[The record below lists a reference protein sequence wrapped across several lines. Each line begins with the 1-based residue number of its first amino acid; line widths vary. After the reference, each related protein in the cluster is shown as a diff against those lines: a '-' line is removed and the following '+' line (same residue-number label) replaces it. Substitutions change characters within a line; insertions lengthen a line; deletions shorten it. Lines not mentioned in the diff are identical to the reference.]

1 MDLLE
6 GDLYSVEGDLETVLD
21 AGLGDD
27 FKDCL
32 SAVVEVAVLGTAAAE
47 AVVVLEEVVCVV
59 VCVVLVSVEVCE
71 GKRFPSMARA

>member
-1 MDLLE
+1 M
-6 GDLYSVEGDLETVLD
+6 YSVEGDLESVLD

-32 SAVVEVAVLGTAAAE
+32 SAVVEVAVLGTAVAE

-59 VCVVLVSVEVCE
+59 VCEEVVCVVVCE